1 MKIVGKLFDAA
12 LCLLLLIASV
22 LKFLDYY
29 ANDSLE
35 SLILGCFCFLLLRI
49 ELFDNGKSSNL

>member
-12 LCLLLLIASV
+12 FCLLLLIASV
-22 LKFLDYY
+22 LNFLDYY

-35 SLILGCFCFLLLRI
+35 SLIWGCFCALLLRFEFI
-49 ELFDNGKSSNL
+49 YMDKPSNT